1 MVMQTRFVV
10 VPALP
15 EHRECLP
22 RRVGFPQALGKG
34 YDLYDTFD
42 KLRLTLNF
50 ATRAE
55 ADYACACRNGLC
67 SVGEESCEGS
77 GGVLRGAEGLG
88 RTLPP

>member
-15 EHRECLP
+15 PEKDYLP
-22 RRVGFPQALGKG
+22 RRAGFANALGKG
-34 YDLYDTFD
+34 YDLYDTLD

-55 ADYACACRNGLC
+55 ADYACACRNGLL
-67 SVGEESCEGS
+67 STSDENAS
-77 GGVLRGAEGLG
+77 GGHSGWCNAQ
-88 RTLPP
+88 T

>member
-15 EHRECLP
+15 PEKDYLP
-22 RRVGFPQALGKG
+22 RRAGFPNALGKG
-34 YDLYDTFD
+34 YDLYDTLD

-55 ADYACACRNGLC
+55 ADYACACRNGVLC
-67 SVGEESCEGS
+67 TSEENAR
-77 GGVLRGAEGLG
+77 GGHLG
-88 RTLPP
+88 WYNAQS